1 MQELDLRVNDR
12 IEVIKDDKAYKTLII
27 DIQDDNLRINLPVV
41 DGEYLMLH
49 TNEVI
54 QINSYLDESR
64 CFNFS
69 SKVISRGREGN
80 IIYYSISAPFD
91 VKKIQRRNFF
101 RVNLLDEV
109 QYKVITDVDKEIID
123 SIPYHNGLM
132 VDLSG
137 GGLKLKVKEK
147 IKKEDIVLVK
157 IEIKAMTIELKCSV
171 ARIEVTQEKEILC
184 GLKFLDITQ
193 NQTDLI
199 IEELFTIVRKQRSKM

>member
-157 IEIKAMTIELKCSV
+157 IAIKAMTIELKCSV